1 MALAQS
7 MARIQKHQ
15 VHDASWLMSAPKT
28 APAVAPVGPAAP
40 KVAKAMLRLKPTG
53 YVRPIRAMALGTSRA
68 GPMPCIARQTLKS
81 TTPLPWQKPQTSDQ
95 SENHAQPIWNIL
107 LCPYISPSLPAA
119 GFNLSA
125 KPSGA
130 ELDGRTR
137 MSVA

>member
-95 SENHAQPIWNIL
+95 SENHAPADLEHPLVSVYIAEFACRRVQPI
-107 LCPYISPSLPAA
+107 SKAH
-119 GFNLSA
+119 
-125 KPSGA
+125 
-130 ELDGRTR
+130 R
-137 MSVA
+137 